1 MNTRRLPLLYLMA
14 AWLCA
19 VIGLALGVFIE
30 PSLFSR
36 IGSIVVLFALMGE
49 FTLLRQE
56 LDTLYEH
63 LHDNSG
69 EQYQSPSLW
78 HQKKA
83 LISHATVVIG
93 TLIWGFGDMLL

>member
-30 PSLFSR
+30 AGLFAR
-36 IGSIVVLFALMGE
+36 MGSVVVLLALMSE
-49 FTLLRQE
+49 FTLLKQE
-56 LDTLYEH
+56 LDTLYWH
-63 LHDNSG
+63 LQDNSG

-78 HQKKA
+78 HRKKA
-83 LISHATVVIG
+83 LVSHISVVIG